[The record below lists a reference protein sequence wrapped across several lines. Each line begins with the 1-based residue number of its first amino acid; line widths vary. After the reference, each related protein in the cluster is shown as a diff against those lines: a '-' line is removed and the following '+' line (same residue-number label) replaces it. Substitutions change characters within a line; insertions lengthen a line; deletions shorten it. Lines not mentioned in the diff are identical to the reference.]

1 MPLTETERAVI
12 DEGKDWIDNNADA
25 LLESLKDLV
34 ARPALSGEE
43 GTHPDR
49 DSPVGCLFEF
59 LDEYSGPKINVE
71 TQRITD
77 DYVEKPRENIYTT
90 LPGASSSGGGLIC
103 TSHTDIVPAGDHDE
117 WPGDD
122 PFTLSP
128 GQATHKGGRE
138 IELEIDGVTYERDI
152 RGKMARTWQKRDEDT
167 VDVLVG
173 RGVFDNKAS
182 IICMVGSMLGLE
194 TAMCGRQLD
203 MNGDIVHGHLVDEE
217 VYQIGVKRMVGWNDG
232 PDWFGHRYNPDGFTA
247 VVLEGSYGFVP
258 VVGHRGLVW
267 VVLEAGGESAHASTP
282 ELGRNAVVGLSKSL
296 AAADKTQAK
305 DLLRDPFV
313 ADDYLGAMT
322 VAPGTTV
329 VGGGV
334 KSVAVETKAV
344 ERSAL
349 NSIPSWAEATFD
361 LRIPR
366 WEGFPDG
373 VESITDIVCEQVE
386 QIASDAAP
394 DVEFT
399 ARVPDEN
406 YFPPVA
412 LADTEMAAKSHPLVE
427 TGKQATQSVL
437 GYKPHVDIAPG
448 VTDAAF
454 LYHGTRVPT
463 LVEYGPAGGLS
474 HEPLEYVEREQMIEG
489 AKTILEFTVREV
501 GVADNS
507 GNLK

>member
-1 MPLTETERAVI
+1 MSLTETERAVI
-12 DEGKDWIDNNADA
+12 EEGTDWIDNHADE
-25 LLESLKDLV
+25 LLANLEDLV
-34 ARPALSGEE
+34 AQPALSGEE
-43 GTHPDR
+43 GIHSER
-49 DSPVGCLFEF
+49 DSPVGRLFEF
-59 LDEYSGPKINVE
+59 LDEYAGSSITIN

-77 DYVEKPRENIYTT
+77 DYVEEPRENIYAT
-90 LPGASSSGGGLIC
+90 LPGDSDADGGLIC
-103 TSHTDIVPAGDHDE
+103 TSHTDIVPAGDHSE
-117 WPGDD
+117 WPKDD
-122 PFTLSP
+122 PFTLFP

-138 IELEIDGVTYERDI
+138 IELTIDGETYQRDI
-152 RGKMARTWQKRDEDT
+152 RGKMARTWQKRDETT

-194 TAMCGRQLD
+194 TALRDRQLGLK
-203 MNGDIVHGHLVDEE
+203 GDVVHGHLVDEE

-232 PDWFGHRYNPDGFTA
+232 SDWFGSRYDPEGFSA

-267 VVLEAGGESAHASTP
+267 VVLEADGESAHASTP
-282 ELGRNAVVGLSKSL
+282 ELGRNAVVGLSKALS
-296 AAADKTQAK
+296 AADESQAK
-305 DLLRDPFV
+305 EQLRDSFI
-313 ADDYLGAMT
+313 ADDYLGKMT

-334 KSVAVETKAV
+334 ESVEAETKRI
-344 ERSAL
+344 ERSGL

-386 QIASDAAP
+386 EVASRAAP
-394 DVEFT
+394 EVEFT

-427 TGKQATQSVL
+427 TGKRAAESVL
-437 GYKPHVDIAPG
+437 GYTPHIDIAPG

-474 HEPLEYVEREQMIEG
+474 HEPLEYVEREQVIEG
-489 AKTILEFTVREV
+489 AKTMLEFTVRQV
-501 GVADNS
+501 GVAENGS
-507 GNLK
+507 ISK